1 MRRIARIL
9 ISVLF
14 LCLAGVV
21 RAQDKNDWYYS
32 DHTNE
37 ILPDARKVFQ
47 KGLYSRA
54 IELCN
59 LHRDLLGFDHAE
71 SPARDDLVALA
82 LKCQKLATDLENYI
96 DDGYMQAA
104 KAVAG
109 ELKALNPYDERL
121 KQFGLYTEPPVEP
134 EPVAVEEAPKE
145 EEKPQEEEKPVVVK
159 DDIQSIIKSRE
170 KEVAVEDGYE
180 EPVEEVAAE
189 EAAAEE
195 FEPEEILED
204 EPFFAV
210 RGGAAMFGFG
220 QGSVAVGPVV
230 AGGLYNIGYSVAG
243 IEVQG
248 YYCGFS
254 SNQSGIMG
262 LNVLAAFRL
271 APWLYPKVGVGIFD
285 CMDLDKSISK
295 RDNQAGICIP
305 LGVNLLLG
313 RHFSLGLTGTYFND
327 LNVWQVTTQK
337 AYGNKEY
344 ELRTVKTVLG
354 KSVSVMLTVGY
365 AF

>member
-1 MRRIARIL
+1 MRRSARIL

-37 ILPDARKVFQ
+37 ILPDARRVFQ
-47 KGLYSRA
+47 KGLYSRT

-121 KQFGLYTEPPVEP
+121 KQFGLYTAPPVEP
-134 EPVAVEEAPKE
+134 EPVVVEEAPKE
-145 EEKPQEEEKPVVVK
+145 KEKPQEEEKPVVVK
-159 DDIQSIIKSRE
+159 DDIQSIIKNRE

-180 EPVEEVAAE
+180 EPVEEVAV
-189 EAAAEE
+189 AAEE
-195 FEPEEILED
+195 YEQEEVLED
-204 EPFFAV
+204 EPFFAA
-210 RGGAAMFGFG
+210 RGGVAMFGFG
-220 QGSVAVGPVV
+220 QGSVAVGPAVS
-230 AGGLYNIGYSVAG
+230 GGLYNIGYSVVG

-248 YYCGFS
+248 YYCGIS

-305 LGVNLLLG
+305 VGVNLVLG
-313 RHFSLGLTGTYFND
+313 RHFSVGLSGTYFND
-327 LNVWQVTTQK
+327 LNVWQVSTQK
-337 AYGNKEY
+337 AYGNSEY
-344 ELRTVKTVLG
+344 ELRTVKTVLV
-354 KSVSVMLTVGY
+354 KSVSVMVTVGY